1 MGIEKH
7 NELVKGKKGINGVSA
22 AADDVEHL
30 KSFLEAKY
38 KQLERL
44 GYDVEGRLDQ
54 SELRPYIDRQIGIQ
68 KFKVENKDFL
78 NY

>member
-1 MGIEKH
+1 M
-7 NELVKGKKGINGVSA
+7 
-22 AADDVEHL
+22 ADDVEHL

-38 KQLERL
+38 KQLEI
-44 GYDVEGRLDQ
+44 GYDIEGRRDQ

-68 KFKVENKDFL
+68 KFKIENKDFL